1 MVKENSRGLSDAA
14 TNAKRQ
20 QEEYKGVLQEQFEEL
35 TLLQTQG
42 SEVFLAI
49 VGPPRVEITCWRGCN
64 CCGRPNFS
72 KKEN

>member
-1 MVKENSRGLSDAA
+1 
-14 TNAKRQ
+14 
-20 QEEYKGVLQEQFEEL
+20 VLQEQFEEL